1 MQKERNMQK
10 TIKLKTDKQQTKL
23 MKVKTGSLK

>member
-23 MKVKTGSLK
+23 MKVKPGSLK